1 MKSFKI
7 EYKLYVKIFLSLA
20 LIISIAGLVF
30 NIISIVEYFNLSTR
44 KLISHV
50 LLTVVTAFLCVIIS
64 SLLFFG
70 RYKIKDGKLITCFG
84 ILRFKTDVFDLLN
97 ATHFKRTNILVIYY
111 KNAEYSVIMIS
122 PEFYKDFIKAIRLE
136 NPNFYSNVESE

>member
-1 MKSFKI
+1 MKTFKI
-7 EYKLYVKIFLSLA
+7 EYKLYVKIFLSIA

-44 KLISHV
+44 KLLSHSI
-50 LLTVVTAFLCVIIS
+50 LTVVTAFLCVIIS

-70 RYKIKDGKLITCFG
+70 RYKIKDGKLVTQFG
-84 ILRFKTDVFDLLN
+84 VLRFKTDVFELLN
-97 ATHFKRTNILVIYY
+97 ATHFKKTNILVIYY

-122 PEFYKDFIKAIRLE
+122 PEFYKDFIESIRSE
-136 NPNFYSNVESE
+136 NPNFYSSFESE